1 MPSAQVPI
9 IRGDKASNQT
19 DYLDKLPKNMIAVAK
34 EIRGAAGYLI
44 SADGLVSYGTGAGLD
59 RGGFYNDRQGILY
72 RVSGNSLI
80 KVSSNGTVTTIGSVA
95 AGTDRASL
103 SYSFNNQIITVGG
116 NAYLSDGTTLT
127 QITSAAIGNP
137 IDNCWIDSYIFYT
150 DGEFLYHSLINDE
163 SQVDPLQYA
172 TSEFSPD
179 KTYGV
184 LTTPDNLVMAL
195 NRYSIEYF
203 QNAANPQFAFTRIP
217 QKNIDGGICGTHCK
231 VMIGSNVFILGGRR
245 NESPA
250 IHIVNAGSLAKLSTQ
265 TVDLIL
271 SKYTEEQLSTAVLEA
286 RTDERDVL
294 LIVRLPNHT
303 LVLNVGAMQAV
314 GIQNAWTT
322 FSYGIDGDKWLG
334 ANGVFDPRINKWTY
348 GSAYGAELFQLDSI
362 TGAQNGQASEYE
374 FSTPLVPLAR
384 VRVGTIELST
394 IPGFNLDTVR
404 IFMAV
409 STNGV
414 FEGMEYSEVYATPLG
429 YDDDYMIRR
438 SVGFIKREFSLH
450 FRCVSKDKINVSNL
464 VINYV

>member
-1 MPSAQVPI
+1 MPQAQAPI
-9 IRGDKASNQT
+9 IRGEKAVNST

-34 EIRGAAGYLI
+34 EVRGAAGYLI

-95 AGTDRASL
+95 SGVSQASL
-103 SYSFNNQIITVGG
+103 TYSFNNQMVVAGG

-127 QITSAAIGNP
+127 QITDPDLGNP
-137 IDNCWIDSYIFYT
+137 LDVCWIDGYFFYT
-150 DGEFLYHSLINDE
+150 DGEYIYHSLISDE
-163 SQVDPLQYA
+163 SQVDPLQFA
-172 TSEFSPD
+172 TAEFSPD
-179 KTYGV
+179 ASLGV
-184 LTTPDNLVMAL
+184 MTSTDNLVMVFG
-195 NRYSIEYF
+195 RYSIEYF

-217 QKNIDGGICGTHCK
+217 QKNIGGGICGTHCK
-231 VMIGSNVFILGGRR
+231 AMIGGNVFILGGRR
-245 NESPA
+245 DESPA
-250 IHIVNAGSLAKLSTQ
+250 IQIVNAGSLAKLSTQ
-265 TVDLIL
+265 TVDRII
-271 SKYTEEQLSTAVLEA
+271 SGYTEAQLSTAVLEA
-286 RTDERDVL
+286 RTDERDTL

-322 FSYGIDGDKWLG
+322 FSYGIDGGKWLG

-348 GSAYGAELFQLDSI
+348 GSAYDAELFLLDKT
-362 TGAQNGQASEYE
+362 TGQQNGEASEYE
-374 FSTPLVPLAR
+374 FSTPLIPLGK
-384 VRVGTIELST
+384 VRIGTIELNT
-394 IPGFNLDTVR
+394 IPGFNIDTVR

-409 STNGV
+409 STQGV

-429 YDDDYMIRR
+429 YNDDFLIRR
-438 SVGFIKREFSLH
+438 SVGFVSREFTLN